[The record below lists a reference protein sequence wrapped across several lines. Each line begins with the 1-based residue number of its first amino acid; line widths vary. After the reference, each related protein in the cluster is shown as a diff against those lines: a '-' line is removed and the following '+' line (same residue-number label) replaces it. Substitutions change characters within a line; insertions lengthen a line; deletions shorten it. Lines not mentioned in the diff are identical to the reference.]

1 MNILIT
7 GGTGLIGQR
16 LTEILLEKG
25 HSLRYLSRQKRKHG
39 KVKNYH
45 WDVSTSTIDEN
56 ALDDVHV
63 IVHLAGENVA
73 GGRWTSK
80 RKKDIIDS
88 RTESTKL
95 LFQAAEVSDS
105 KPILFLSAS
114 GIGFYGEDTQ
124 DNIMKENAPKGG
136 GFLADVVDAW
146 EQEADNFKTLGMRVV
161 KLRIGMVLS
170 DLGGALEK
178 ITQPIKYG
186 LGAALGSGKQHVSW
200 IHIDDL
206 CRLILWIIEHDK
218 VNGIYN
224 ATATNSVTNKE
235 LTEIIA
241 KSINRKVILPNVPEF
256 VLKMM
261 LGEMASIVLGG
272 NKASNEKITK
282 QGFKFMYANAKE
294 AINQILKKN

>member
-1 MNILIT
+1 MC
-7 GGTGLIGQR
+7 
-16 LTEILLEKG
+16 
-25 HSLRYLSRQKRKHG
+25 LSRKKRKHG

-56 ALDDVHV
+56 ALEDVHA
-63 IVHLAGENVA
+63 IIHLAGENVA
-73 GGRWTSK
+73 GGRWTAKQK
-80 RKKDIIDS
+80 RKIIES

-95 LFQAAEVSDS
+95 LYQAVEVSDT

-114 GIGFYGEDTQ
+114 GIGFYGENTHDK
-124 DNIMKENAPKGG
+124 IMKENAQKGD

-146 EQEADNFKTLGMRVV
+146 EQSADNFKTLGMRVV

-178 ITQPIKYG
+178 IALPIKYG
-186 LGAALGSGKQHVSW
+186 MGAALGSGNQNVSW

-224 ATATNSVTNKE
+224 ATATYSVTNQE
-235 LTEIIA
+235 LTRIIA
-241 KSINRKVILPNVPEF
+241 KAINRKVILPNVPEF

-261 LGEMASIVLGG
+261 LGEMSSIVLGG
-272 NKASNEKITK
+272 NKASNEKLTNL
-282 QGFKFMYANAKE
+282 GFKFKYQNVKE
-294 AINQILKKN
+294 AIDQILNKN